1 LRRPDEAQATRADS
15 DEGARRE
22 VAPSVDALG
31 SSEGDEAFRRHFRTV
46 IVATASTTIVGAAV
60 SLGLWL
66 SGSHVMSMLLG
77 SLCLLTTLNVL
88 TLQLTRRPELHGQVT
103 TFLLFSLIVGSNLL
117 VNGTDS
123 YSLCFMMLVPLWAGL
138 LVHPRAGWIW
148 TVISAVATIVLGTLL
163 QDWRPPFAPVGARR
177 PMFDLV
183 NIVAALVTSGLVT
196 ATFSRTQR
204 QLERELR
211 DRNRA
216 AVSFALYDRLT
227 GLPNRQLFEDRVR
240 QAVALARRGERRA
253 ALLYL
258 DLDGFKDVNDSLGHQ
273 AGDVVLAEVG
283 RRIQG
288 VVRESD
294 TVARGVPASP
304 GTVSRVGGDEFT
316 VLLSEIA
323 EPGSAEIVARRILKC
338 FEEPIL
344 VAGNRVRIGASIGIA
359 LHPEDGADAAALV
372 MSADSAM
379 YESKRAGK
387 GTVHFYD
394 PSLALAGRRR
404 GVVEARLRAALE
416 RGDLELHFQ
425 PIWRLPKR
433 TLAGAEALL
442 RWTDSELGPV
452 PPSEFIPIAEQTG
465 LIIPIGGWVIESAC
479 ARLAAWSERSDIVP
493 VLAVNVSGVQIR
505 HRSLVRMVR
514 DSLDAHGIDP
524 TLLELELTESTIMRD
539 DETTGETLR
548 ALHEMG
554 LGLTLDDF
562 GTGYSS
568 LVHLK
573 RLPVSCVK
581 IDRAFVSGLPD
592 NPDDRA
598 ITSAI
603 VAMAHSLGV
612 RTVGEG
618 VESEAQLEFLED
630 LLCDAAQG
638 FYLARPMPAA
648 NFERLLW
655 DAESRARAAEEV
667 GSLGSP
673 TTRGE

>member
-1 LRRPDEAQATRADS
+1 MSPDEAVERKPGVAVADLG
-15 DEGARRE
+15 GAE
-22 VAPSVDALG
+22 
-31 SSEGDEAFRRHFRTV
+31 EDEASRRHFRTV
-46 IVATASTTIVGAAV
+46 VVASYSTAAV
-60 SLGLWL
+60 GIAVALGLL
-66 SGSHVMSMLLG
+66 LLG
-77 SLCLLTTLNVL
+77 SRAMGILLGGLCLLTSLNAL
-88 TLQLTRRPELHGQVT
+88 ALRLTRRPGLHGQIATV
-103 TFLLFSLIVGSNLL
+103 LLFSLIVGSMLL
-117 VNGTDS
+117 VTGVES

-138 LVHPRAGWIW
+138 LVHPTAGWIW
-148 TVISAVATIVLGTLL
+148 TAISVVVTVVLGTLFG
-163 QDWRPPFAPVGARR
+163 DWRPPFASDVR
-177 PMFDLV
+177 PQPLAAVV
-183 NIVAALVTSGLVT
+183 NIVSALITSGIVT

-204 QLERELR
+204 ELERDLR
-211 DRNRA
+211 DRNRE
-216 AVSFALYDRLT
+216 VLSFAFYDRLT

-240 QAVALARRGERRA
+240 QAVALAKRTGRHA

-273 AGDVVLAEVG
+273 AGDAVLAEVG

-294 TVARGVPASP
+294 TVARGAPSLTGA
-304 GTVSRVGGDEFT
+304 VSRVGGDEFT

-323 EPGSAEIVARRILKC
+323 NPAAAEIVALRILKC
-338 FEEPIL
+338 FEEPI
-344 VAGNRVRIGASIGIA
+344 VVEGNRVRIGASIGIA
-359 LHPEDGADAAALV
+359 LHPEDGADAASLL

-379 YESKRAGK
+379 YEGKRAGK
-387 GTVHFYD
+387 GNLQFYD
-394 PSLALAGRRR
+394 PSLAVAGRRR
-404 GVVEARLRAALE
+404 ALVESRLRAALE
-416 RGDLELHFQ
+416 RGEFELHFQ

-442 RWTDSELGPV
+442 RWTDSELGAVSPG
-452 PPSEFIPIAEQTG
+452 EFIPIAEQTG
-465 LIIPIGGWVIESAC
+465 LIIPLGTWVIETAC
-479 ARLAAWSERSDIVP
+479 AQLASWRSRLGDVVP

-505 HRSLVRMVR
+505 HRSLARIVR
-514 DSLDAHGIDP
+514 DALDANQIEP
-524 TLLELELTESTIMRD
+524 ALLELELTESTIMRE

-548 ALHEMG
+548 TLHAMG

-573 RLPVSCVK
+573 RLPVTCVK

-592 NPDDRA
+592 SSDDRA

-648 NFERLLW
+648 DFERLLRS
-655 DAESRARAAEEV
+655 AKEARARAEEHEAGFV
-667 GSLGSP
+667 GPPNGQH
-673 TTRGE
+673 